1 MDRRRSAGLLIMSI
15 ENGSPAE
22 QASLLIGDILIGT
35 FGCRFTTA
43 ADLADVIND
52 AIAEADGRL
61 KIHFLRGDNTRERE
75 VVISL
80 CGRLT
85 REAA

>member
-1 MDRRRSAGLLIMSI
+1 MGI
-15 ENGSPAE
+15 EQGSPAE

-35 FGCRFTTA
+35 LGSRFTTA
-43 ADLADVIND
+43 ADLADAIDD
-52 AIAEADGRL
+52 AIGDALIGKADGRL
-61 KIHFLRGDNTRERE
+61 KIHFLRGDNARERE

-80 CGRLT
+80 TGRFT